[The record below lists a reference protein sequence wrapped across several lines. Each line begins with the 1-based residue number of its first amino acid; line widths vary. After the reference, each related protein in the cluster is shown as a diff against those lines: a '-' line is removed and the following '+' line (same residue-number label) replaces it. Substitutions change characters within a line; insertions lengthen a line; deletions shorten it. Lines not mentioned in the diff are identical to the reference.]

1 MESCCTSLKG
11 WRGGFDKGGFAA
23 VRNHGVDPGNP
34 ADEAART
41 AAVIPGSAVL
51 AIDSRSGEA
60 LGVVCKFDKHAAGVA
75 GIKYPGLDDTT
86 STLLSDKLLYPLR
99 SRVSKADY
107 DTEGGCECIPI
118 DLSFNADLMAMC
130 TFLGADGQSSKVDV
144 FRQCDHEMFRKA
156 AKLDKIAEELEQ
168 RLEELSL
175 RTRANINDDL
185 QSYELV
191 AESEKKSSVKKKTG
205 NIHAISRRSLL
216 PDGLPVHRCM
226 LPVLHLILG
235 LVNDVVQGI
244 IRELLFLDG
253 VEESAAEKAMQEVR
267 ELKEL
272 RAIQNEKIADVM
284 EIFADAEDDEDR
296 YLDFEK
302 SVASH
307 TIVHGAT
314 VIKEFA
320 QHAPNPSPLPGKGP
334 KHWKGIVKTAGCT
347 PGGTVTQYVVEFSD
361 GATETLPTAHW
372 KPLLDNP
379 EHYTV
384 TYDAN
389 AIQERAAELV
399 EQWRSEAAMLAAA
412 PPANRAG
419 VRSRRSRAM
428 GNRDAE
434 VNVLRQKADALEEA
448 SKAVDAAM
456 AAIAEVTAEAEA
468 EGMDFESLKSK
479 FELVLQKFNICMQKY
494 WSGTLVGPDCRR
506 FLDEWE
512 NILTELEEIV
522 KSEKGSLA
530 TDFKGRFGKV
540 LKPLAIISRYTR
552 AVRVL
557 PLHERNL
564 LKAACNDF
572 AGEYGTCFKDK
583 DIATPKAFLIMA
595 EISRYVDM
603 HHTLGIFSEEAMESL
618 HPQDNKFRLRVRTIR
633 DPIAR
638 HQALMKFHRIFQ
650 ATKPRTHN
658 KKKRKFKNLEARA
671 TRQAQKAKQRK
682 CPGRVTH

>member
-1 MESCCTSLKG
+1 
-11 WRGGFDKGGFAA
+11 
-23 VRNHGVDPGNP
+23 
-34 ADEAART
+34 
-41 AAVIPGSAVL
+41 
-51 AIDSRSGEA
+51 
-60 LGVVCKFDKHAAGVA
+60 
-75 GIKYPGLDDTT
+75 
-86 STLLSDKLLYPLR
+86 
-99 SRVSKADY
+99 
-107 DTEGGCECIPI
+107 
-118 DLSFNADLMAMC
+118 
-130 TFLGADGQSSKVDV
+130 
-144 FRQCDHEMFRKA
+144 
-156 AKLDKIAEELEQ
+156 
-168 RLEELSL
+168 
-175 RTRANINDDL
+175 
-185 QSYELV
+185 
-191 AESEKKSSVKKKTG
+191 
-205 NIHAISRRSLL
+205 
-216 PDGLPVHRCM
+216 
-226 LPVLHLILG
+226 
-235 LVNDVVQGI
+235 
-244 IRELLFLDG
+244 
-253 VEESAAEKAMQEVR
+253 
-267 ELKEL
+267 
-272 RAIQNEKIADVM
+272 
-284 EIFADAEDDEDR
+284 
-296 YLDFEK
+296 
-302 SVASH
+302 
-307 TIVHGAT
+307 
-314 VIKEFA
+314 
-320 QHAPNPSPLPGKGP
+320 
-334 KHWKGIVKTAGCT
+334 
-347 PGGTVTQYVVEFSD
+347 VTQYVVEFSD

-379 EHYTV
+379 EHYTI

-399 EQWRSEAAMLAAA
+399 EQWRSQAAMLAAA

-603 HHTLGIFSEEAMESL
+603 LGIFSE
-618 HPQDNKFRLRVRTIR
+618 
-633 DPIAR
+633 
-638 HQALMKFHRIFQ
+638 
-650 ATKPRTHN
+650 
-658 KKKRKFKNLEARA
+658 
-671 TRQAQKAKQRK
+671 
-682 CPGRVTH
+682 